1 MCIIVYWAL
10 TMYQA
15 LIQHFTCMNSFTVY
29 NNTTRSVMN
38 YPNFTNRKPEARKEP
53 IFCVRGSGSILW
65 KDGGWGRVFVHF
77 LGSQCSVRR
86 DSQEVAADLPVPAL
100 MAHGLS
106 CRRKGG
112 SCPAGSS

>member
-1 MCIIVYWAL
+1 MCGA
-10 TMYQA
+10 QGA
-15 LIQHFTCMNSFTVY
+15 SC
-29 NNTTRSVMN
+29 
-38 YPNFTNRKPEARKEP
+38 
-53 IFCVRGSGSILW
+53 
-65 KDGGWGRVFVHF
+65 GRMGVGEGCFVHF